1 MSTVNNFVSDI
12 PTYADLLETI
22 NAIHEL
28 LYNFQS
34 EINVAIVRH
43 VHPYVIEVSHFNG
56 YFQIHI
62 FTLQGLLHLYNTIDD
77 MLLLTILILHN
88 EYSSVHTTCYIGR
101 I

>member
-1 MSTVNNFVSDI
+1 MSTVNNFVSGI

-34 EINVAIVRH
+34 EITIAIVRH
-43 VHPYVIEVSHFNG
+43 VYPIEVSHFNG

-62 FTLQGLLHLYNTIDD
+62 FTLQGLLHLYDTIDD
-77 MLLLTILILHN
+77 MLLLP
-88 EYSSVHTTCYIGR
+88 Y
-101 I
+101 

>member
-34 EINVAIVRH
+34 EINVAIARH
-43 VHPYVIEVSHFNG
+43 IHPYVIEVSHFNG
-56 YFQIHI
+56 YF
-62 FTLQGLLHLYNTIDD
+62 
-77 MLLLTILILHN
+77 
-88 EYSSVHTTCYIGR
+88 
-101 I
+101 

>member
-12 PTYADLLETI
+12 PTYADLLETT

-43 VHPYVIEVSHFNG
+43 VHPYVIEVSHLNG

-77 MLLLTILILHN
+77 MLLLPF
-88 EYSSVHTTCYIGR
+88 
-101 I
+101 

>member
-34 EINVAIVRH
+34 EINVVIVRH
-43 VHPYVIEVSHFNG
+43 EHPYVIEVSHFNG

-62 FTLQGLLHLYNTIDD
+62 F
-77 MLLLTILILHN
+77 
-88 EYSSVHTTCYIGR
+88 YSSRFIAF